1 MAEELLNSSLF
12 TLRSSFS
19 LCCLFNLFMFHNI
32 TIAAMTAAEK
42 SEIGILYH
50 TPSISQIIGRK
61 ARSGRRMSNC
71 LDKERKMLIFTFPIH
86 WKKFVMTIW
95 NPMTGK
101 QNITTLIALMPRSN
115 SVLSVVKSLAQ

>member
-1 MAEELLNSSLF
+1 MY
-12 TLRSSFS
+12 
-19 LCCLFNLFMFHNI
+19 HII
-32 TIAAMTAAEK
+32 TTPAMSDAVK

-95 NPMTGK
+95 NPMTG
-101 QNITTLIALMPRSN
+101 
-115 SVLSVVKSLAQ
+115 

>member
-1 MAEELLNSSLF
+1 MY
-12 TLRSSFS
+12 
-19 LCCLFNLFMFHNI
+19 HDI
-32 TIAAMTAAEK
+32 TMAAMTAAEK

-50 TPSISQIIGRK
+50 TPSMSHIIGRK

-71 LDKERKMLIFTFPIH
+71 LDKERKILIFTFPMH

-101 QNITTLIALMPRSN
+101 QNITTLIALMPRSIRC
-115 SVLSVVKSLAQ
+115 LSVVNILAQ

>member
-1 MAEELLNSSLF
+1 M
-12 TLRSSFS
+12 
-19 LCCLFNLFMFHNI
+19 FMYHDI
-32 TIAAMTAAEK
+32 TTAAMTAAEK
-42 SEIGILYH
+42 SEIGMLHH
-50 TPSISQIIGRK
+50 TPSIPHIIGRK

-71 LDKERKMLIFTFPIH
+71 LESERKMLIFTFPMH

-95 NPMTGK
+95 KPMIGK